1 RSNKMRNT
9 LFLIVIPKKYIF
21 LMGAVLFLIGSVLG
35 MSLNIEVLSTIIF
48 AYIYSIVVYL
58 CVKAVDEDN
67 FRFILITS
75 MIIVLTAVVVNDF
88 LSGMFLIMLYFVL
101 WAIYRLHDNHEVS
114 EDMIE
119 NGSVLKVFYHTINGK
134 LIVLHTV
141 LMFIYIA
148 WYVKL
153 SLGVSSSI
161 AF

>member
-1 RSNKMRNT
+1 MRNT

>member
-1 RSNKMRNT
+1 
-9 LFLIVIPKKYIF
+9 
-21 LMGAVLFLIGSVLG
+21 
-35 MSLNIEVLSTIIF
+35 
-48 AYIYSIVVYL
+48 
-58 CVKAVDEDN
+58 
-67 FRFILITS
+67 

>member
-1 RSNKMRNT
+1 
-9 LFLIVIPKKYIF
+9 
-21 LMGAVLFLIGSVLG
+21 MGAVLFLIGSVLG